1 MDRDNIIQA
10 LRTVY
15 NNYGAEAFF
24 ADSTYIT
31 TSLREMTAGSD
42 DTIDALRFAIE
53 SGIGNVYLPFVRQN
67 MIPDRGF
74 RKIAVQ
80 YLVSQGLSN
89 VYADYTVGLLNDMLG
104 WEGSAMPAYAA
115 SYAQNNNPYPQKSG
129 SKKKKTII
137 AVSIAVVSVL
147 AIAAVVV
154 FVVLPNINKS
164 NKKSNRQSRSTTEAT
179 SDTYVETTTIVTS
192 SETSNTVPSQIT
204 SASSEITAMTTAAP
218 GVAGFAVTYKGQELR
233 VNAEMNKHVAA
244 FDKEGV
250 DYVYFEA
257 PSCAG
262 VGMSKTYTFGNGAFV
277 VSTIP
282 SGDID
287 IISSIVLFDNSVKTA
302 EGIYIGCTKDQV
314 IKTYGTPSSD
324 IESVITYELND
335 TMLVFMMDEYNKVSG
350 IMYNAI
356 I

>member
-15 NNYGAEAFF
+15 NNFGAEAFF

-115 SYAQNNNPYPQKSG
+115 SYAQSNNAYPQKSG
-129 SKKKKTII
+129 SKKTKLIVG
-137 AVSIAVVSVL
+137 VSIAVVSGL
-147 AIAAVVV
+147 SIAAVVV
-154 FVVLPNINKS
+154 FVVLPNTN
-164 NKKSNRQSRSTTEAT
+164 
-179 SDTYVETTTIVTS
+179 
-192 SETSNTVPSQIT
+192 
-204 SASSEITAMTTAAP
+204 
-218 GVAGFAVTYKGQELR
+218 
-233 VNAEMNKHVAA
+233 
-244 FDKEGV
+244 
-250 DYVYFEA
+250 
-257 PSCAG
+257 
-262 VGMSKTYTFGNGAFV
+262 
-277 VSTIP
+277 
-282 SGDID
+282 
-287 IISSIVLFDNSVKTA
+287 
-302 EGIYIGCTKDQV
+302 
-314 IKTYGTPSSD
+314 
-324 IESVITYELND
+324 
-335 TMLVFMMDEYNKVSG
+335 
-350 IMYNAI
+350 
-356 I
+356 